1 LEDRSGDLVS
11 ALDSRYP
18 PRMGTRGPVPNP
30 HRLRLLAGET
40 TNAPVPIVG
49 GGVLTPPD
57 DLRPEAR
64 VVWERVVSTLGP
76 TGVLTAA
83 DFDALRLYS
92 EAFVRYQ
99 EAEAMLAKTGPLIEG
114 RDGNFVK
121 NPLHQIVRD
130 NAASVKAY
138 ARELGLTPAARIG
151 LRSEIGE
158 QANSATAKLD
168 AIIRATRRP

>member
-1 LEDRSGDLVS
+1 
-11 ALDSRYP
+11 
-18 PRMGTRGPVPNP
+18 MGTRGPAPKP
-30 HRLRLLAGET
+30 TRLRLLAGET
-40 TNAPVPIVG
+40 RPSVVNYAEPIPAG
-49 GGVLTPPD
+49 GPLTPPV

-64 VVWERVVSTLGP
+64 EVWERVVAALGP
-76 TGVLTAA
+76 TGVLTSA
-83 DFDALRLYS
+83 DKDLLRLYS

-99 EAEAMLAKTGPLIEG
+99 EAEAMLSKTGPLLKG

-130 NAASVKAY
+130 NADAVKKY
-138 ARELGLTPAARIG
+138 ARELGLTPASRVG

-168 AIIRATRRP
+168 AIIRATRRA

>member
-1 LEDRSGDLVS
+1 
-11 ALDSRYP
+11 
-18 PRMGTRGPVPNP
+18 MGTRGPAPKP
-30 HRLRLLAGET
+30 TRLRLLAGET
-40 TNAPVPIVG
+40 RPSVVNYAEPIPAG
-49 GGVLTPPD
+49 GPLTPPA

-64 VVWERVVSTLGP
+64 EVWERVVAALGP
-76 TGVLTAA
+76 TGVLTSA
-83 DFDALRLYS
+83 DKDLLRLYS

-99 EAEAMLAKTGPLIEG
+99 EAEAMLAKTGPLLKG

-130 NAASVKAY
+130 NADAVKKY
-138 ARELGLTPAARIG
+138 ARELGLTPAARVG

-168 AIIRATRRP
+168 AIIRATRRA